1 MSLIQN
7 VYRAGI
13 IGEGGAGFPT
23 HVKINTKA
31 EYFIINAAEC
41 EPLLNTDK
49 FLMINYAKKLVKG
62 VEMIGEHLEAK
73 HMYIALKAKYK
84 DEIAE
89 LNRVIGELRSKVEL
103 FLMPNFYP
111 AGDEQMIV
119 HLVTKRT
126 VPEAGIPIDV
136 STVVSNV
143 GTVIHVYD
151 AVNNDLNVTHKYIS
165 MLGELREPRML
176 YAPVGSSVAECIEK
190 VGGSTLEDYD
200 IIMGGPLMGKVITK
214 EQSHTTYIKKTDGGI
229 IVLPKNHYVVAR
241 KTKPIETIIKET
253 RTACI
258 QCRLCSDLCHRHM
271 MGHKLRP
278 HRVMRNIG
286 MSEHDEEIMKEALLC
301 CECGIC
307 EMFACPMGLSPRR
320 VNQYVKSELGKQKI
334 RHPKGEINP
343 PENEMIDFRRV
354 PTERLIARL
363 HLMEYYHQHLY
374 DTVELEPKKVHV
386 STRQHIGK
394 PATPIVNVG
403 DYVTQGQL
411 IGKVELED
419 MGANVHASI
428 CGRVVEVNENIVI
441 MGE

>member
-23 HVKINTKA
+23 HVKINAKA

-49 FLMINYAKKLVKG
+49 FLMKKYAKKLVKG
-62 VEMIGEHLEAK
+62 VEIVGEHLEAK
-73 HMYIALKAKYK
+73 HMYIALKGKYK
-84 DEIAE
+84 EEIAE
-89 LNRVIGELRSKVEL
+89 LQKVIDEIESKVEL

-143 GTVIHVYD
+143 GTVIHIYD
-151 AVNNDLNVTHKYIS
+151 AVNSDLNVTHKYIS
-165 MLGELREPRML
+165 MLGELKEPRML
-176 YAPVGSSVAECIEK
+176 YAPVGSSVAECIER

-214 EQSHTTYIKKTDGGI
+214 EQSYTTYIKKTDGGI

-253 RTACI
+253 RTSCI

-363 HLMEYYHQHLY
+363 HLMDYYHQHLY
-374 DTVELEPKKVHV
+374 DTVELEPKTVHV

-403 DYVTQGQL
+403 DSVTKGQL
-411 IGKVELED
+411 IGKVDLED
-419 MGANVHASI
+419 MGANIHASI
-428 CGRVVEVNENIVI
+428 NGTVVEVNENIVI
-441 MGE
+441 VGE